1 MKDTNTLILSGS
13 GYELAVAPEAEA
25 LKQDLIT
32 ASAAITAVINPD
44 DNATAREQVK
54 KLAALRN
61 LCEKSRNQVK
71 SPVLKIG
78 KDIDQK
84 AKDFV
89 LEIETE
95 EKRLSKLM
103 GDYAAEVERERVK
116 VMREI
121 EAKRQAEEKA
131 AREAEA
137 ARIKAEQE
145 AEAARIAA
153 EKAEWEST
161 TPEEEAAAAAALK
174 LAEEIKANG
183 IAAAEAARL
192 AEEARKAEETKVVAF
207 IPEKAAGVKF
217 TADFEVTDIDAI
229 YRYSP
234 TLVTMEAKRK
244 DILDLIKALGAD
256 EDNQIIPGIKITK
269 KAVISTR

>member
-1 MKDTNTLILSGS
+1 MQDINTLILSGS

-25 LKQDLIT
+25 IKLELIT

-61 LCEKSRNQVK
+61 LCEKSRKQVK
-71 SPVLKIG
+71 EPVLRIG

-84 AKDFV
+84 AMDFV
-89 LEIETE
+89 TEIEAE

-116 VMREI
+116 IMREI
-121 EAKRQAEEKA
+121 EAKRQADEKA

-161 TPEEEAAAAAALK
+161 TPEQEAAAAAALK
-174 LAEEIKANG
+174 KAEEIE
-183 IAAAEAARL
+183 AAAEAARI
-192 AEEARKAEETKVVAF
+192 AEEARKAEESKVVAF
-207 IPEKAAGVKF
+207 IPEKAAGTKF
-217 TADFEVTDIDAI
+217 VADFEVTDLDAL

-234 TLVTMEAKRK
+234 ALVTMEAKRK
-244 DILDLIKALGAD
+244 DILELIQALGAD
-256 EDNQIIPGIKITK
+256 EDKQIIPGITITK
-269 KAVISTR
+269 KAVVSTR

>member
-1 MKDTNTLILSGS
+1 MSDINTLILSGS

-32 ASAAITAVINPD
+32 ASSAIVEVINPD
-44 DNATAREQVK
+44 GNATAREQVK

-61 LCEKSRNQVK
+61 LCEKSRNSVK

-89 LEIETE
+89 LEIDAE

-116 VMREI
+116 IMREI

-137 ARIKAEQE
+137 ARVKAEQE

-153 EKAEWEST
+153 EKAEWESS

-174 LAEEIKANG
+174 LVDEIRANAA
-183 IAAAEAARL
+183 AAAEAARQ
-192 AEEARKAEETKVVAF
+192 AEAARKVEESKVIAF
-207 IPEKAAGVKF
+207 VPEKAAGVKF
-217 TADFEVTDIDAI
+217 ATDFEVTDLDAI

-234 TLVTMEAKRK
+234 ALVTMEAKRK
-244 DILDLIKALGAD
+244 DILELIKALGAD

>member
-1 MKDTNTLILSGS
+1 MNDTNTLILSGS

-32 ASAAITAVINPD
+32 ASAAITEVINPD
-44 DNATAREQVK
+44 GNAVAREQVK

-61 LCEKSRNQVK
+61 LCEKSRNTVK
-71 SPVLKIG
+71 APVLKIG

-89 LEIETE
+89 LEIDAE

-121 EAKRQAEEKA
+121 EAKRQVEEKA

-137 ARIKAEQE
+137 ARAKAEQE

-174 LAEEIKANG
+174 LAEKIKADG
-183 IAAAEAARL
+183 IAAAEAARQ
-192 AEEARKAEETKVVAF
+192 AEAERKVVAF

-217 TADFEVTDIDAI
+217 ATDFEVTDLDAI

-234 TLVTMEAKRK
+234 ALVTMEAKRK
-244 DILDLIKALGAD
+244 DILELIKALGAD

-269 KAVISTR
+269 KAVVSTR